1 MFSFTR
7 QIDRAGRLVIPKD
20 LRRVLGIRPGDE
32 VVLHYE
38 DGGIFLRPLTKEE
51 TKHQAVG

>member
-38 DGGIFLRPLTKEE
+38 EGGIFLRPLTKEE